1 MSFFPGQRLLIRD
14 AEWLLKRVEATPEG
28 ETALVVSGI
37 SEIVRGR
44 EAIFLPRAEG
54 GDENIQILDPA
65 KTTLVPDSGQGFLRT
80 RLHLESQLRR
90 MPPVGNDLWI
100 GHKAAM
106 DVLPFQLDPA
116 SQALKKP
123 RQRILIADTVG
134 LGKTLEAGILT
145 AELAR
150 RGRAR
155 RILVV
160 TMKSILAQFQREWWS
175 RFTLPLVRLD
185 SQGIQRVRNH
195 LPTHAN
201 PFHFY
206 DRSIISLDTLKQP
219 KFREYLAHAWWDVI
233 VLDEAH
239 NVAATDGMKLSNDLA
254 ELLSSRSDS
263 LIMLSAT
270 PHNGRKKSFAS
281 LMNML
286 DPTAIADPENYG
298 PEDIQGMYVRRF
310 RKNVMADLKAN
321 VPERK
326 MLKVTAKAS
335 PAEETVF
342 GLLQTLVLSSD
353 KAAPTG
359 EGKTASG
366 LFRTTLLKS
375 FLSSPVAC
383 AKTLRHRIEKSEKGT
398 IAATEDDLIKLQAL
412 LHAVEAVGEAEFTK
426 YQELRRVLKGW
437 IPSATDRLV
446 LFTERI
452 ETLHWLEEHLVKD
465 LKLKSGEIKILHG
478 QLPDTEIMG
487 IVEEFGQ
494 EKSKLRLLLAS
505 DVAAEGINLHYL
517 CHRMVHFDMPWSMMV
532 FAQRNGRIDRY
543 GQKHQPE
550 ISYFLTASQ
559 TSRSDERVMEL
570 LMQKDK
576 EAYESIGDPS
586 VLLGTYTEE
595 DQERQTAKAIETDAP
610 LDLPFEQLFDPFEMF
625 LAPATQEKASEV
637 VTREL
642 PSLFPSDYHY
652 AAAALKWLKEKEGEA
667 IQYDQDDTQRELF
680 VTIHKDNDSDDLA
693 SRFSFLPREIVPD
706 KGKLHLTSK
715 KEVVQQAIEDVRGD
729 SEGEWPTAQYLWPL
743 HPVVEWL
750 DDRVQGAFGRH
761 EAPVIPVPKLA
772 SNEVVVL
779 VSGTIPNRLGQPLVQ
794 AWMGVLFRN
803 GAWQENWPLETVI
816 ERCNL
821 NGDGLIDRGI
831 KLEDRLEQY
840 RSLLPRAL
848 AQVTTP
854 FQELRRQHL
863 ERHKGELETQ
873 TKRLSELLAL
883 HEKQIEL
890 DFSKGLETV
899 AAGRRERRRQKMKRD
914 FESHEQWLRDAYH
927 LDEQVHFTVL
937 AVCAGA

>member
-1 MSFFPGQRLLIRD
+1 MQYSPGQRLLLRD

-54 GDENIQILDPA
+54 GPESIKVLDPA
-65 KTTLVPDSGQGFLRT
+65 KTVLVQDSGQGFLRT

-90 MPPVGNDLWI
+90 MPPVGGDLWL

-116 SQALKKP
+116 VQALAKP

-201 PFHFY
+201 PFHYY

-219 KFREYLAHAWWDVI
+219 KFREHLSHAWWDVI

-239 NVAATDGMKLSNDLA
+239 NVAATDGTKLSNELA
-254 ELLSSRSDS
+254 ELLSSRSDT

-270 PHNGRKKSFAS
+270 PHNGRKRSFAS

-286 DPTAIADPENYG
+286 DPTAIANPDDYG
-298 PEDIQGMYVRRF
+298 PEDIQGLYVRRF
-310 RKNVMADLKAN
+310 RKDVIHDLKAN
-321 VPERK
+321 VPDRK
-326 MLKVTAKAS
+326 MLKVTARAS
-335 PAEETVF
+335 EPEEAVF
-342 GLLQTLVLSSD
+342 RMLQNLSLSTD
-353 KAAPTG
+353 RAASTN
-359 EGKTASG
+359 EGRVASG

-383 AKTLRHRIEKSEKGT
+383 AKTLEHRIEKSEKGA
-398 IAATEDDLIKLQAL
+398 IAATPEDIAKLRDLRR
-412 LHAVEAVGEAEFTK
+412 AVEAVGEREFSK
-426 YQELRRVLKGW
+426 YQELKRVLKGW
-437 IPSATDRLV
+437 KPSATDRLV

-452 ETLHWLEEHLVKD
+452 ESLRWLQSHLLTELGFKE
-465 LKLKSGEIKILHG
+465 GEVAVLHG
-478 QLPDTEIMG
+478 QLPDTEIMD
-487 IVEEFGQ
+487 IVDQFGQ
-494 EKSKLRLLLAS
+494 EKSRLRLLLAS

-517 CHRMVHFDMPWSMMV
+517 CHRMVHFDMPWSLMV

-550 ISYFLTASQ
+550 ISYFLTASAE
-559 TSRSDERVMEL
+559 SRSDERVMEL
-570 LMQKDK
+570 LLKKDE
-576 EAYESIGDPS
+576 EARDSIGDPS

-595 DQERQTAKAIETDAP
+595 EQEQQTARAIEHDAP
-610 LDLPFEQLFDPFEMF
+610 LEAPFAQPFDPFELF
-625 LAPATQEKASEV
+625 LAPPSAAAKPTAQ
-637 VTREL
+637 RQEL
-642 PSLFPSDYHY
+642 PSLFSSDYHY
-652 AAAALKWLKEKEGEA
+652 TANALRWLKEREGDA
-667 IQYDQDDTQRELF
+667 LQYDLDDTRRELF
-680 VTIHKDNDSDDLA
+680 LTIHKDSDTDDLA
-693 SRFSFLPREIVPD
+693 SRFSFLPSEIVPD
-706 KGKLHLTSK
+706 KGRLHLTSSK
-715 KEVVQQAIEDVRGD
+715 TAVMESIEAARATQ
-729 SEGEWPTAQYLWPL
+729 GEWPKAQYLWPL
-743 HPVVEWL
+743 HPVMEWL

-772 SNEVVVL
+772 SNEVVVVL
-779 VSGTIPNRLGQPLVQ
+779 SGTVPNRLGQPMVHR
-794 AWMGVLFRN
+794 WMGVLFRN
-803 GAWQENWPLETVI
+803 GAWAENLPLETVV
-816 ERCNL
+816 ERCSL
-821 NGDGLIDRGI
+821 NDDRLIDKGI
-831 KLEDRLEQY
+831 RLEDRMETFA
-840 RSLLPRAL
+840 SLLPRAL
-848 AQVTTP
+848 AQVATP
-854 FQELRRQHL
+854 YQELRKEHL
-863 ERHKGELETQ
+863 ARHKAELEIQ
-873 TKRLSELLAL
+873 TGRLAGLLAQ
-883 HEKQIEL
+883 HEQQIEL
-890 DFSKGLETV
+890 EFSKGLESVVT
-899 AAGRRERRRQKMKRD
+899 GRKERRRHEVKKA
-914 FESHEQWLRDAYH
+914 FEAHEQWLRDAYH
-927 LDEQVHFTVL
+927 LEEHIHFTVL